1 MSATAHQA
9 RRRKAL
15 AARKRDEAREEQVA
29 LAGKEL
35 KAAYD
40 SVGENGALPS
50 EALNAAVTLEQ
61 IMENPTL
68 KGDDIEQARKVFAV
82 VMAETELAGALEPK
96 HLFPDLTDINGIGPA
111 KASKLKENGIADLE
125 ALANASSEQIEV
137 LSIDDGWIAEAKA
150 LIEGGE

>member
-15 AARKRDEAREEQVA
+15 AARMRDEAREEQAA

-68 KGDDIEQARKVFAV
+68 NGDDIAQARKAFAL
-82 VMAETELAGALEPK
+82 VMAETELAGTVEPVPV
-96 HLFPDLTDINGIGPA
+96 LPDLTSINGIGPA
-111 KASKLKENGIADLE
+111 KATKLMEGGIADLA
-125 ALANASSEQIEV
+125 ALASASPEQIEA
-137 LSIDDGWIAEAKA
+137 LSIDADWITEAKA
-150 LIEGGE
+150 LLEGGE